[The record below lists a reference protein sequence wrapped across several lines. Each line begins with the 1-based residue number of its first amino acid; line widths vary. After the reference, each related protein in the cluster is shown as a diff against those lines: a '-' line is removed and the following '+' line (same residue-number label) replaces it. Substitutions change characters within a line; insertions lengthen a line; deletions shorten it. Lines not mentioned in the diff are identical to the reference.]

1 MPFDLVGLPSKR
13 ELQAR
18 LAFVSPAGMTESRV
32 MSDARDAVLITWPD
46 WVHDVVTFGTR
57 YHSDD
62 DRMRLAIE
70 LARQNVLRGTGGPF
84 GAAIFERST
93 GELLSVGVNSVVRLN
108 NSTVHAEMLAITMAQ
123 HRIGSYTLGG
133 SASTSYELFSSC
145 DPCAM
150 CLGAILWSGLRR
162 VITGAD
168 RDDATA
174 LGFEEGPV
182 FPQSYTYL
190 EERGVAIRR
199 GVARQDANGVLELY
213 RRQGGQI
220 YNS

>member
-1 MPFDLVGLPSKR
+1 
-13 ELQAR
+13 
-18 LAFVSPAGMTESRV
+18 
-32 MSDARDAVLITWPD
+32 MSDTRSAVLLDIPD
-46 WVHDVVTFGTR
+46 WIGDVVDWGKVHTT
-57 YHSDD
+57 DE

-93 GELLSVGVNSVVRLN
+93 GALLSAGVNSVVRLN
-108 NSTVHAEMLAITMAQ
+108 NSTLHAEMLAIVMAQ
-123 HRIGSYTLGG
+123 HRIGSYTLAG
-133 SASTSYELFSSC
+133 SPQASYELFSSC

-150 CLGAILWSGLRR
+150 CLGAVLWSGLRR
-162 VITGAD
+162 MVTGAD

-174 LGFEEGPV
+174 LSFEEGPV

-190 EERGVAIRR
+190 EERGVAITRSVLR
-199 GVARQDANGVLELY
+199 LEAAAVLELY

-220 YNS
+220 YNA

>member
-1 MPFDLVGLPSKR
+1 MP
-13 ELQAR
+13 
-18 LAFVSPAGMTESRV
+18 
-32 MSDARDAVLITWPD
+32 DARATVHVTWPD
-46 WVHDVVTFGTR
+46 WVSETVAFGTR
-57 YHSDD
+57 YATDD

-70 LARQNVLRGTGGPF
+70 LARQNVARGTGGPF

-93 GELLSVGVNSVVRLN
+93 GALLSVGVNSVVRLN
-108 NSTVHAEMLAITMAQ
+108 NSTVHAEMLAIMTAQ
-123 HRIGSYTLGG
+123 HRIGSYTLAG
-133 SASTSYELFSSC
+133 SESTSYELFSSC

-162 VITGAD
+162 LITGAD

-199 GVARQDANGVLELY
+199 GVAREEAAAVMELY

-220 YNS
+220 YNA